1 MTALEVFKAQA
12 AEITQQKA
20 DAIKT
25 GKIKSPT
32 PTTRGQTHALYYIGG
47 RWVDNGT
54 RQRIAW
60 QFPHAVEYE
69 RG

>member
-25 GKIKSPT
+25 GKNQITYTDHK
-32 PTTRGQTHALYYIGG
+32 GQAHTLYYIGG
-47 RWVDNGT
+47 R
-54 RQRIAW
+54 
-60 QFPHAVEYE
+60 
-69 RG
+69 